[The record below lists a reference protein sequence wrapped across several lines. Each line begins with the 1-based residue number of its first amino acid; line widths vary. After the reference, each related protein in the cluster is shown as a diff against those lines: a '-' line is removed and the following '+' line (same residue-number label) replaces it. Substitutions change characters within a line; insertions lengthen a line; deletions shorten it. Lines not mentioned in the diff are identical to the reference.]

1 MRRLAL
7 VAIVVLTGCAAAK
20 TPPAG
25 TDPKITSLEE
35 ERQIVAGREQQ
46 CIDNTLTRSRGQMAR
61 VVATADASV
70 ESMMQLAEKERD
82 RRLAECRARA
92 DGENAE
98 ISARERNEYELQ
110 RQQEHDR
117 TTLMMMLTTSR
128 LR

>member
-25 TDPKITSLEE
+25 TDPKITSLEKE
-35 ERQIVAGREQQ
+35 KHIIAVREQQ
-46 CIDNTLTRSRGQMAR
+46 CIDNTLT
-61 VVATADASV
+61 
-70 ESMMQLAEKERD
+70 QLAEKERD
-82 RRLAECRARA
+82 RQLAECRARA

-98 ISARERNEYELQ
+98 ISARERNEYDLQ
-110 RQQEHDR
+110 RQQERDW